1 MIKGKN
7 YTILVEI
14 GEIKNNINRLEKII
28 EDNATK
34 INAVALLLEKLF
46 NHNE

>member
-1 MIKGKN
+1 MVKGKN
-7 YTILVEI
+7 LII
-14 GEIKNNINRLEKII
+14 SAKIAEIKNNINRLEKII